1 MHLKVLIVEDD
12 EDDATLQARYLKG
25 CGFDPKWQRVECLD
39 DLSEA
44 VEDRRWDLV
53 LCDFSMP
60 RLTPFMA
67 VDCVREVNPDI
78 PIIIVTGAIPK
89 DDAESLTEK
98 LLQYG
103 VQDVVLKSNLQRLK
117 KVIARELALAENR
130 RQRIAAELRLA
141 SALEKVSQGVAL
153 YDENFRL
160 ITYNASYKAM
170 LDRLADKVEPGISY
184 ADLLQKAMDCGQV
197 TVNRQGNEAAQ
208 ERFWSFESANGE
220 PFEHQLHDGRWLEVR
235 RHRTG
240 DGGIVTVST
249 DVTEKRQREEAL
261 MRQAGELA
269 AINASLRE
277 EIARRQA
284 IEEALKESENR
295 AAAILESA
303 VDGMITF
310 NEDCIIETV
319 NPAALRIFG
328 YSADELAGMHIHHL
342 MLLGGREGRNADGEA
357 PASPSATDPRT
368 PSIITVNGWRKS
380 GEAFPV
386 ELTISPVQLRD
397 RRIYNGI
404 IRDVTE
410 RTKLD
415 RLKSEF
421 VSVVSHELR
430 TPLTS
435 VRGSLSLLN
444 TGVAGELPARA
455 RTMVSIGLQNSERLL
470 RLINDILDMEK
481 IESGKMEF
489 NFEPVAARSLIDAAV
504 AENRAFLDQLKL
516 GVETVFSGEP
526 GTAVRGDNGR
536 LMQVLANLISN
547 AAKYS
552 PEGGIVTIGADAG
565 KSRVRLWVKDRGP
578 GIPESFHGRIF
589 QKFSQADS
597 SDTRQ
602 KGGTGLGLSIAK
614 AIVERHGGTIGFETA
629 EGKGTTFYFDLP
641 VHEAAGADGY
651 ARLTA

>member
-1 MHLKVLIVEDD
+1 
-12 EDDATLQARYLKG
+12 
-25 CGFDPKWQRVECLD
+25 
-39 DLSEA
+39 
-44 VEDRRWDLV
+44 
-53 LCDFSMP
+53 
-60 RLTPFMA
+60 
-67 VDCVREVNPDI
+67 
-78 PIIIVTGAIPK
+78 
-89 DDAESLTEK
+89 
-98 LLQYG
+98 
-103 VQDVVLKSNLQRLK
+103 
-117 KVIARELALAENR
+117 
-130 RQRIAAELRLA
+130 
-141 SALEKVSQGVAL
+141 
-153 YDENFRL
+153 
-160 ITYNASYKAM
+160 
-170 LDRLADKVEPGISY
+170 
-184 ADLLQKAMDCGQV
+184 
-197 TVNRQGNEAAQ
+197 
-208 ERFWSFESANGE
+208 
-220 PFEHQLHDGRWLEVR
+220 
-235 RHRTG
+235 
-240 DGGIVTVST
+240 
-249 DVTEKRQREEAL
+249 
-261 MRQAGELA
+261 
-269 AINASLRE
+269 
-277 EIARRQA
+277 
-284 IEEALKESENR
+284 
-295 AAAILESA
+295 
-303 VDGMITF
+303 
-310 NEDCIIETV
+310 
-319 NPAALRIFG
+319 
-328 YSADELAGMHIHHL
+328 MHIHHL